1 MGYLQLAQNN
11 APECYAG
18 STICPKTAT
27 RLFHS
32 TSMLMLQ
39 MTAREIMSEVF
50 HQIFHDLSFFPQVG

>member
-27 RLFHS
+27 KVVSFNFHVDAANDCKGHNVRS
-32 TSMLMLQ
+32 VPSNLSM
-39 MTAREIMSEVF
+39 I
-50 HQIFHDLSFFPQVG
+50 